1 MNIGLVHNFKLM
13 AGLLETPEGRNG
25 LISLIRTASILG
37 NGEMQFNYLDNETLL
52 EAQKRPGDY
61 RDLVVRVAGYSA
73 FFVELCEDVQNEII
87 SRTMLNHF

>member
-1 MNIGLVHNFKLM
+1 M

-52 EAQKRPGDY
+52 EAQKRPGCGRCGD
-61 RDLVVRVAGYSA
+61 VVRVGPGPSLFILRARPARSP
-73 FFVELCEDVQNEII
+73 L
-87 SRTMLNHF
+87 RTG